1 MKPGDSWALIGTK
14 GSGKTTGLKYLD
26 AAYTQLF
33 PAMRHYVLD
42 SKHDGDFDD
51 WPGRVVSNY
60 APGLPAPNE
69 RYQVWAPIR
78 IIPDEVEAWLEMI
91 LGDPPA
97 LLSIDELVHLVYKRN
112 MYSDMYNII
121 QKTGRSLPIATITL
135 TQELSRIPPNA
146 YKQSTHVLGFYIR
159 EAAEYDRRILN
170 LLLGAK
176 VDNPHHPF
184 GLYYQ
189 HERGR
194 GEPEY
199 HASIQKFLGGK

>member
-1 MKPGDSWALIGTK
+1 
-14 GSGKTTGLKYLD
+14 
-26 AAYTQLF
+26 
-33 PAMRHYVLD
+33 MRHYVLD

-51 WPGRVVSNY
+51 WPGRIVQDT
-60 APGLPAPNE
+60 APGLPAHNQ
-69 RYQVWAPIR
+69 RYQVWAPIHLV
-78 IIPDEVEAWLEMI
+78 PDEVEKWLDMV
-91 LGDPPA
+91 LQDAPA
-97 LLSIDELVHLVYKRN
+97 VLEIDELVHLVYKGGKG
-112 MYSDMYNII
+112 MGAYSGKYNEI
-121 QKTGRSLPIATITL
+121 QKIGRSLPIAVITL

-146 YKQSTHVLGFYIR
+146 FKQSTHVLGFYIR

-176 VDNPHHPF
+176 VGNPVHPF

-199 HASIQKFLGGK
+199 HSSIQHFLGVK